1 MNRSR
6 WFRAL
11 LLSALVSLAA
21 SCAWA
26 HHSIA
31 SEFDLFK
38 AHEISGTLTK
48 IEWINPHGYLYM
60 DVKGPDGSVT
70 KWSLETPPPSGWRRA
85 GVATRDLFTVGQN
98 YTARIAPAKN
108 GSNAGLVI
116 EITLPD
122 GRKVGVLAAQG
133 APGSNN

>member
-1 MNRSR
+1 MKRPALSR
-6 WFRAL
+6 AVL
-11 LLSALVSLAA
+11 VAALVGMAT
-21 SCAWA
+21 SCVWA

-38 AHEISGTLTK
+38 AHEITGTLTK

-60 DVKGPDGSVT
+60 DVKNQDGSIT

-85 GVATRDLFTVGQN
+85 GVASRDLFTVGQS
-98 YTARIAPAKN
+98 YTTRIAPAKN

>member
-1 MNRSR
+1 MKRSA
-6 WFRAL
+6 WLRAL
-11 LLSALVSLAA
+11 TVAALAALAA

-38 AHEISGTLTK
+38 AHDISGVLTK
-48 IEWINPHGYLYM
+48 VEWINPHGYLYM
-60 DVKGPDGSVT
+60 DVKNQDGSIT

-85 GVATRDLFTVGQN
+85 GVATRDLFPIGQN
-98 YTARIAPAKN
+98 YSARIAPAKN
-108 GSNAGLVI
+108 GTNTGLVI

-122 GRKVGVLAAQG
+122 GRKVGVLAAQ
-133 APGSNN
+133 APGSENN